1 MLSSTSVLVC
11 VMVACVVVQFYR
23 RTVTQRNT
31 MSNGLT
37 GVFNLI
43 HHFPALTSIS
53 RDPSPPPCPQGVRTL
68 WGPGQIF
75 HSICLTFVMIY
86 FVKSRSEAEKPTVK
100 SFSVRKVVAGN
111 YKIKLKI
118 KSKHFRFTHF
128 FMHQPKIVVLFHN
141 SGQQKSVQH
150 TNTAATEPARNCPTN
165 NGYPTTFQM

>member
-1 MLSSTSVLVC
+1 MLSSNSVLVC
-11 VMVACVVVQFYR
+11 VIQVCAVVQFYR

-100 SFSVRKVVAGN
+100 YFSVRKVVAGN

-118 KSKHFRFTHF
+118 K
-128 FMHQPKIVVLFHN
+128 
-141 SGQQKSVQH
+141 
-150 TNTAATEPARNCPTN
+150 
-165 NGYPTTFQM
+165 

>member
-1 MLSSTSVLVC
+1 MLLCKCGLLEVLTNKAKSQWNCIIMLSSTSVC

-86 FVKSRSEAEKPTVK
+86 FVKSRSEAEKTTVK
-100 SFSVRKVVAGN
+100 YFIVRKVVVGN

-118 KSKHFRFTHF
+118 KSKYF
-128 FMHQPKIVVLFHN
+128 
-141 SGQQKSVQH
+141 
-150 TNTAATEPARNCPTN
+150 
-165 NGYPTTFQM
+165 

>member
-1 MLSSTSVLVC
+1 MELYYNVILYFSVC
-11 VMVACVVVQFYR
+11 YVACVVVQFYR

-43 HHFPALTSIS
+43 HHFSALTSIS

-86 FVKSRSEAEKPTVK
+86 FVKSRSEAEKTTVK
-100 SFSVRKVVAGN
+100 YFIVRKVVVGN

-118 KSKHFRFTHF
+118 KSKYF
-128 FMHQPKIVVLFHN
+128 
-141 SGQQKSVQH
+141 
-150 TNTAATEPARNCPTN
+150 
-165 NGYPTTFQM
+165 